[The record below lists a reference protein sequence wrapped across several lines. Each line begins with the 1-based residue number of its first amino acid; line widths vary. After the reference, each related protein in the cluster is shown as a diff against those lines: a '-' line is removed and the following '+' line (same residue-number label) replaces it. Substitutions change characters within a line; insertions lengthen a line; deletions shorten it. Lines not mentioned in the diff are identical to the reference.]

1 MAATYRHVTLAFP
14 GVILAMQMAHP
25 LVGAVVDDT
34 AGTAPY
40 LVISI
45 QTLSPA
51 GPGGMEASP
60 SWALSPDAIAAPTVG
75 AGSAELADLC
85 AISAGGAT
93 LQPGTRVAWRVEGR
107 LISRDAD
114 GARVWIRWTR
124 TVMDRTL
131 VEDDDSVREYE
142 TRLIEGERAV
152 IDLIRPRAG
161 THAACD
167 GVVVKMWL
175 ELRDAPQLANRV
187 LDYDIWLVQ
196 READGREVLDRITG
210 RGLQGRDV
218 DYLFK
223 HLRYDASGSPD
234 PAGPI
239 DVEVS
244 GAVKGR
250 VRLDGRIDL
259 SLRAARMTVER
270 GLGNG
275 ENGNKQATVNDGET
289 LEIEMPPHR
298 GRSGGF
304 ERQRT
309 AIRVTVRKLS

>member
-1 MAATYRHVTLAFP
+1 
-14 GVILAMQMAHP
+14 
-25 LVGAVVDDT
+25 
-34 AGTAPY
+34 
-40 LVISI
+40 
-45 QTLSPA
+45 
-51 GPGGMEASP
+51 
-60 SWALSPDAIAAPTVG
+60 
-75 AGSAELADLC
+75 
-85 AISAGGAT
+85 
-93 LQPGTRVAWRVEGR
+93 
-107 LISRDAD
+107 
-114 GARVWIRWTR
+114 
-124 TVMDRTL
+124 MDRTL
-131 VEDDDSVREYE
+131 VEDDDFAREYE
-142 TRLIEGERAV
+142 ARLIEGERAV

-161 THAACD
+161 TNPECD

-175 ELRDAPQLANRV
+175 EFRDAPQLANRV

-196 READGREVLDRITG
+196 READGREVFDRMAG
-210 RGLQGRDV
+210 RGLQGRGV

-223 HLRYDASGSPD
+223 HLRYDANGSPD

-250 VRLDGRIDL
+250 VRSDGRIDL

-275 ENGNKQATVNDGET
+275 ESGNKQATVNDGET
-289 LEIEMPPHR
+289 LEIEMPPTR
-298 GRSGGF
+298 GRGAGF